1 MDICRVGRVAGAGRF
16 RVLSVLTYG
25 SVFGDSASGSG
36 RLTDRIGIG
45 VLTRLVSRELVDEVV
60 AELGRSEQ
68 RKRLLPARV
77 VVYFVMG
84 LALFYG
90 DSYEEVMRKLVQ
102 GLQWLRI
109 WSVDWTV
116 PTSGALTQARG
127 RLGSAVMRELFERVA
142 VPCARRS
149 TKGAWL
155 GPWRLMSLDGFDIDT
170 PDSAANAAHFG
181 YAGKRTAI
189 TQVAFPK
196 MSVVALAEC
205 GTHAIVGAEPG
216 TANEAEIV
224 LATRLLSGGAITDD
238 MLVIAD
244 RGLYSHEHLRQ
255 VIDAGAD
262 ALFRAKTDVQ
272 LPILKWLADGS
283 YLSYSV
289 GPRTR
294 HNAKRRLKTGAIK
307 VTDLPGFYV
316 RVIDYEVNDRG
327 DGEETFTIVTTILDP
342 EQASA
347 IELAAAYHERWEIEL
362 TIDEIKTHQ
371 RGPAVILR
379 SRSPEMVLQELWGLL
394 LTHYGVRQLM
404 TEAADQADIDP
415 DRLSFIRSLRVIRRQ
430 VTSQAGFSPETD

>member
-1 MDICRVGRVAGAGRF
+1 MVQF
-16 RVLSVLTYG
+16 S
-25 SVFGDSASGSG
+25 GDSASGSG

-68 RKRLLPARV
+68 RRRLLPARV

-84 LALFYG
+84 LALFCG

-116 PTSGALTQARG
+116 PTSGALTQARR

-142 VPCARRS
+142 VRCAQRS

-155 GPWRLMSLDGFDIDT
+155 GPWRLMSLDGFDIDI

-181 YAGKRTAI
+181 YAGKRKGI

-216 TANEAEIV
+216 AANEAEIV
-224 LATRLLSGGAITDD
+224 LATRLLSGGAVTDD

-244 RGLYSHEHLRQ
+244 RGLYSHEHLGQ

-262 ALFRAKTDVQ
+262 ALFRAKADVQ
-272 LPILKWLADGS
+272 LPVLKWLADGS

-289 GPRTR
+289 GPRVR
-294 HNAKRRLKTGAIK
+294 HNAKRRLTSGMIK

-342 EQASA
+342 EDASA
-347 IELAAAYHERWEIEL
+347 IELAAAYHERWESNWPSTRSKL
-362 TIDEIKTHQ
+362 TSAAQPPSSAPDPQ
-371 RGPAVILR
+371 RW
-379 SRSPEMVLQELWGLL
+379 SYKN
-394 LTHYGVRQLM
+394 YG
-404 TEAADQADIDP
+404 D
-415 DRLSFIRSLRVIRRQ
+415 
-430 VTSQAGFSPETD
+430 FS

>member
-1 MDICRVGRVAGAGRF
+1 MAQIPDDSIRGA
-16 RVLSVLTYG
+16 V
-25 SVFGDSASGSG
+25 

-60 AELGRSEQ
+60 AELGRTER

-109 WSVDWTV
+109 WSTDWTV
-116 PTSGALTQARG
+116 PTSGALTQARQ
-127 RLGSAVMRELFERVA
+127 RLGAEVMRELFQRVA

-155 GPWRLMSLDGFDIDT
+155 GRWRLMSLDGFDIDI
-170 PDSAANAAHFG
+170 PDSDANAAYFG
-181 YAGKRTAI
+181 YAGKRKNI
-189 TQVAFPK
+189 DKVAFPK

-205 GTHAIVGAEPG
+205 GTHAIVGAELG
-216 TANEAEIV
+216 AQRETETV
-224 LATRLLSGGAITDD
+224 LATRLLSSGAVTDD

-244 RGLYSHEHLRQ
+244 RGLYSHEHFRQ
-255 VIDAGAD
+255 VVDAGAD
-262 ALFRAKTDVQ
+262 ALFRAKANVQ
-272 LPILKWLADGS
+272 LPVLKWLADGS
-283 YLSYSV
+283 YLSYSPEPHARV
-289 GPRTR
+289 
-294 HNAKRRLKTGAIK
+294 NASARLRAGAIK
-307 VTDLPGFYV
+307 ITDLPGFYV
-316 RVIDYEVNDRG
+316 RVIDYEVNGRG
-327 DGEETFTIVTTILDP
+327 DDEETFTIVTTILDP
-342 EQASA
+342 EEAGA

-379 SRSPEMVLQELWGLL
+379 SRSPEMVEQELWGLL

-404 TEAADQADIDP
+404 TEAADQAEIDP

-430 VTSQAGFSPETD
+430 ITSQAGFSPETP